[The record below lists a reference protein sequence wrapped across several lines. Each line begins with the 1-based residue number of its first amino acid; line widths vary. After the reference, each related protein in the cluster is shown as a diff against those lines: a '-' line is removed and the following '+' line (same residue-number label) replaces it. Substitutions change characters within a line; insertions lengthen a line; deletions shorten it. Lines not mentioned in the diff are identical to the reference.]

1 MKRLAIGSMVTPEYI
16 EWFKKRVNDN
26 ILRPSLED
34 ARPIGEQLQV
44 APSELEIIRQDFEKK
59 SSQLGKKIEQ
69 LEEEKMHLKL
79 DADVQRSEAEKWK
92 KGKTKA
98 EEDLDSLNTDYK
110 KLRLSMRTAGL
121 GKTSEQ
127 WRHEIREEKAN
138 TDRWERKFREAQAR
152 NEDLEKSL
160 SESRNE
166 RGELKARVV
175 ELEKSLHQYRNHN
188 TVMKLRASLSKI
200 EEMKGKI
207 EELEASLQNCEMRI
221 QFFEANEDR
230 WKEQLHHAQDQVRNR
245 DYLMREA
252 ITQIREVADYL
263 QTLAVQ
269 ADTLSVKYE
278 LESDRGQELASLF
291 RKIRTLIVRAKFY
304 L

>member
-1 MKRLAIGSMVTPEYI
+1 
-16 EWFKKRVNDN
+16 
-26 ILRPSLED
+26 
-34 ARPIGEQLQV
+34 
-44 APSELEIIRQDFEKK
+44 
-59 SSQLGKKIEQ
+59 
-69 LEEEKMHLKL
+69 
-79 DADVQRSEAEKWK
+79 
-92 KGKTKA
+92 
-98 EEDLDSLNTDYK
+98 
-110 KLRLSMRTAGL
+110 MRTAGL
-121 GKTSEQ
+121 GKTFEQ

-166 RGELKARVV
+166 RGELRARVA
-175 ELEKSLHQYRNHN
+175 ELEKSLHQYRNRN
-188 TVMKLRASLSKI
+188 IVMELRESLSKI

-230 WKEQLHHAQDQVRNR
+230 WKEHLHHVQDQVLNR
-245 DYLMREA
+245 DYLMGEA

-263 QTLAVQ
+263 QVLAVQ
-269 ADTLSVKYE
+269 VDTLSVKYE
-278 LESDRGQELASLF
+278 LESDRRQELTLLL
-291 RKIRTLIVRAKFY
+291 RKIKTLSVRAKFY